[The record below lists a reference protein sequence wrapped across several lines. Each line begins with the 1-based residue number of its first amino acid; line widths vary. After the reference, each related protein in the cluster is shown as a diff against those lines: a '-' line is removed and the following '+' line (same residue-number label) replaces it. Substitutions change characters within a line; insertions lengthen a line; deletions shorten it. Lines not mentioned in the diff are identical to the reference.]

1 MARRL
6 GNAHR
11 RVQGFARVA
20 PRVFRARPPVV
31 RLQAAHPPP
40 VVVALGEARD
50 RAGEGGSCQGGP
62 EWKDVGLMAAQPAP
76 RTSPEEEA
84 PTPASLSLLTIPGD
98 TPEDADTFW
107 LREVYQGDRL
117 PQFTLR
123 AVLLGSGIGAL
134 TCATNL
140 YAGLKMAVAFP
151 VAITAALLAH
161 ASHGALRRLAPRA
174 SGAPLSALETCCA
187 QTVASSAGYAT
198 GGALVSVQGAW
209 LLTTGSHP
217 PAWALLA
224 WTLLLS
230 ALGVFFAVPLK
241 RRLIDHEQLPF
252 ATGTAAAAT
261 IRALHAPDTGAR
273 PGLRMLGLGGL
284 VAGLITTAREGLGR
298 LPYVFP
304 LPGALGGMSL
314 ERLGFGLETSL
325 LPLGAGALLGLR
337 LTASWLLG
345 ALLIHGVVAPRVF
358 AAGFVAP
365 DGDFLA
371 WSLWPGAAALTTASL
386 LHFTSQ
392 GRVLGR
398 ALRGLVSGRAPPPHP
413 VDALQVPGRWLLV
426 GVAVLTPAIVAVAHV
441 GFGVP
446 VPHAAL
452 AVALSFVLCL
462 IACRVTGE
470 TDATPVG
477 ALGQV
482 TQLTYGVL
490 LPRNVEANLA
500 TAGITVNSASAAA
513 DLLSDL
519 KTGHLLGAHPRRLF
533 LAQLFGSV
541 VGAAA
546 VVPLFFLLVPDRSA
560 LGTERFPAPAAAIT
574 ASVAQVLSTG
584 VGGLEPSTRAALAW
598 AALAAAVLTLAE
610 RLLPERARRWVPS
623 PLGMG
628 LACLLP
634 PSTALGFFLGALAAA
649 VTRRVRPAADSG
661 VVTLAAGLIA
671 GEGLVGVTIVLS
683 QALW

>member
-1 MARRL
+1 
-6 GNAHR
+6 
-11 RVQGFARVA
+11 
-20 PRVFRARPPVV
+20 
-31 RLQAAHPPP
+31 
-40 VVVALGEARD
+40 
-50 RAGEGGSCQGGP
+50 
-62 EWKDVGLMAAQPAP
+62 MAAQSAHRP
-76 RTSPEEEA
+76 SPEEEA
-84 PTPASLSLLTIPGD
+84 PTSASLSLLSIPGD

-117 PQFTLR
+117 PQLTLR
-123 AVLLGSGIGAL
+123 AVLLGGGIGAI

-140 YAGLKMAVAFP
+140 YSGLKLAVVFP
-151 VAITAALLAH
+151 IAITAALLAH
-161 ASHGALRRLAPRA
+161 TAHGALRRLAPGV
-174 SGAPLSALETCCA
+174 SGAPLSPLETCCA
-187 QTVASSAGYAT
+187 QAVASSAGYAT

-209 LLTTGSHP
+209 LLTTGRHP
-217 PAWALLA
+217 PGWALLA

-261 IRALHAPDTGAR
+261 IRALHTPGTGLR
-273 PGLRMLGLGGL
+273 SGSRMLGLGGL
-284 VAGLITTAREGLGR
+284 VAGLVTLAREGLGR
-298 LPYVFP
+298 IPYLFP
-304 LPGALGGMSL
+304 FPGSLGGLPL

-325 LPLGAGALLGLR
+325 LPVGGGALLGLR
-337 LTASWLLG
+337 LTTSWMLG
-345 ALLIHGVVAPRVF
+345 ALLIHGLVAPRVF
-358 AAGFVAP
+358 AAGLVPA

-386 LHFTSQ
+386 LHFALE
-392 GRVLGR
+392 GHVLGR
-398 ALRGLVSGRAPPPHP
+398 ALRGLRSGGARAPHA
-413 VDALQVPGRWLLV
+413 VDALQVPGRWVLA
-426 GVAVLTPAIVAVAHV
+426 GVAVLTPAILAVAHA

-477 ALGQV
+477 PLQQV
-482 TQLTYGVL
+482 TQLTFGAL

-533 LAQLFGSV
+533 LAQLLGCV

-546 VVPLFFLLVPDRSA
+546 VVPLFFLLVPDRTA
-560 LGTERFPAPAAAIT
+560 LGGERFPAPAAAMT
-574 ASVAQVLSTG
+574 AGMAQVLSTG
-584 VGGLEPSTRAALAW
+584 LGSLEPSHRAALLW
-598 AALAAAVLTLAE
+598 AALLAGVLTLAE

-628 LACLLP
+628 LACLVP
-634 PSTALGFFLGALAAA
+634 ASTALGFFLGALAAA
-649 VTRRVRPAADSG
+649 VARRARPSAEGG

-671 GEGLVGVTIVLS
+671 GEGLVGVAIVLS

>member
-1 MARRL
+1 MS
-6 GNAHR
+6 
-11 RVQGFARVA
+11 Q
-20 PRVFRARPPVV
+20 PVP
-31 RLQAAHPPP
+31 QAA
-40 VVVALGEARD
+40 
-50 RAGEGGSCQGGP
+50 S
-62 EWKDVGLMAAQPAP
+62 
-76 RTSPEEEA
+76 EEV
-84 PTPASLSLLTIPGD
+84 TPAQAPLTLLRIPGD
-98 TPEDADTFW
+98 SPEALDTFW
-107 LREVYQGDRL
+107 LREVFQGDRV
-117 PQFTLR
+117 PQLTLR
-123 AVLLGSGIGAL
+123 AVLLGSGIGAI

-161 ASHGALRRLAPRA
+161 TAHGAMRRVAPGVA
-174 SGAPLSALETCCA
+174 GAPLSPLETCSA
-187 QTVASSAGYAT
+187 QAVASSAGYAT

-209 LLTTGSHP
+209 LLTRGSHP

-224 WTLLLS
+224 WTFLLS
-230 ALGVFFAVPLK
+230 ALGVLFAVPLK
-241 RRLIDHEQLPF
+241 RKLVDHEQLPF

-261 IRALHAPDTGAR
+261 IRALHTTGASSR
-273 PGLRMLGLGGL
+273 PRLSMLGLGGGIAAL
-284 VAGLITTAREGLGR
+284 VTLVRDGLGR

-304 LPGALGGMSL
+304 FPGTLSGMSL
-314 ERLGFGLETSL
+314 ERLGFGFEMSL

-337 LTASWLLG
+337 LTASWFLG

-358 AAGFVAP
+358 ASGLLLP

-371 WSLWPGAAALTTASL
+371 WSLWPGTAALTTASL
-386 LHFTSQ
+386 LHFALE

-398 ALRGLVSGRAPPPHP
+398 ALKGLFKRPSVAPHP
-413 VDALQVPGRWLLV
+413 VDALQVPGRWLLAGLV
-426 GVAVLTPAIVAVAHV
+426 VLTPATLAVAKV

-446 VPHAAL
+446 PPHAAL

-470 TDATPVG
+470 TDVTPVG
-477 ALGQV
+477 PLGQV
-482 TQLTYGVL
+482 TQMTYGVL

-500 TAGITVNSASAAA
+500 TAGITVNAASSAA
-513 DLLSDL
+513 DLLSDA
-519 KTGHLLGAHPRRLF
+519 KTGHLLGAHPRRVF
-533 LAQLFGSV
+533 LAQLVGCA

-560 LGTERFPAPAAAIT
+560 LGGERFPAPAATVT
-574 ASVAQVLSTG
+574 ASIAQVLASG
-584 VGGLEPSTRAALAW
+584 FSGLEPGTRAALGW
-598 AALAAAVLTLAE
+598 AALAAAVLTLTE
-610 RLLPERARRWVPS
+610 RLLPERVRHWVPS

-634 PSTALGFFLGALAAA
+634 ASTALGFFLGGVAAALA
-649 VTRRVRPAADSG
+649 RRANPGVQEGR

-671 GEGLVGVTIVLS
+671 GEGLMGVVIVLS